1 MVDIDVAALSQ
12 GFVMLL
18 HWEILVLLVIGLAW
32 GIVSGGIPGFTTP
45 LAISMMLPITFK
57 MPALESI
64 VFLTAIYI
72 GGNMGASISSILLG
86 IPGAPQAIATTADGF
101 ALAKQGRANQALGA
115 AVAAS
120 SVGSILGTC
129 ALFVILQLLVAVAL
143 KFGPPELCMVAVLG
157 LTIIASLDES
167 FCRGIIAGLLGLLLG
182 SIGMTPSGVTRGTM
196 GIMELLDGIPIVP
209 ALIGLVGFTELY
221 YMVKVEYITEEGYT
235 PRRSM
240 HELMEGVWASL
251 QFKLAIV
258 RSSLIGILIGAL
270 PGAGATIA
278 SIVSYNEGKR
288 ASRNTELFGKGSIE
302 GVTCA
307 ESANNASQ
315 GGALATMLALGIPG
329 GTATAVLIGAL
340 MLQGL
345 IPGPRFFMDHM
356 PLAYGIIIANL
367 FGSILLMGVG
377 LFICYFAPT
386 VIMVP
391 TRILIPVIVVFS
403 VVGTYAIRTS
413 LFDVKLMF
421 ILSLIGWVLRMY
433 GYPAIAVVLGV
444 ILGPIVGNELL
455 RTHQMFDGNMLVF
468 FTRPISLFLL
478 FLALLSV
485 VLPMLRNRKMP
496 AGGR

>member
-1 MVDIDVAALSQ
+1 MIDIASLAQ
-12 GFVMLL
+12 GFLMVLR
-18 HWEILVLLVIGLAW
+18 WESFVLLIIGLAW
-32 GIVSGGIPGFTTP
+32 GIITGAIPGLTTP
-45 LAISMMLPITFK
+45 LAISMMLPVTFK

-86 IPGAPQAIATTADGF
+86 IPGAPQAIATTIDGY
-101 ALAKQGRANQALGA
+101 AMAKQGKANQALGV

-120 SVGSILGTC
+120 AYGSILGTC

-157 LTIIASLDES
+157 LTIIASLHES
-167 FCRGIIAGLLGLLLG
+167 FSRGVIAGLLGLLLG
-182 SIGMTPSGVTRGTM
+182 SIGMTPSGVARGTM
-196 GIMELLDGIPIVP
+196 GMTYLLDGIPIVP

-221 YMVKVEYITEEGYT
+221 YMVKVEYITESGCT
-235 PRRSM
+235 PRRNM
-240 HELMEGVWASL
+240 KELMEGFRATWRYK
-251 QFKLAIV
+251 FAII
-258 RSSLIGILIGAL
+258 RSSLIGIIIGAL

-288 ASRNTELFGKGSIE
+288 ASRTPDQFGKGSIE

-307 ESANNASQ
+307 EAANNASQ

-367 FGSILLMGVG
+367 FGSILLIFVG
-377 LFICYFAPT
+377 LVICYFAAT
-386 VIMVP
+386 VIMIP
-391 TRILIPVIVVFS
+391 TRILIPVIVVIS

-421 ILSLIGWVLRMY
+421 FLSLIGWVLRIY
-433 GYPAIAVVLGV
+433 DYPAIAVVLGV

-455 RTHQMFDGNMLVF
+455 RTHQMFDGDMTVF
-468 FTRPISLFLL
+468 FTRPISLTLL
-478 FLALLSV
+478 LLALLSV
-485 VLPMLRNRKMP
+485 LLPIIRNRKRQAARP
-496 AGGR
+496 